1 MALAPA
7 VTKALDRLAAATGAG
22 APYEGQQV
30 IKTVAARLRARGAR
44 ADAADLTERG
54 AAAQLAA
61 GQVCVGDGR
70 GWWWREEGEEAP
82 TFFSFLPLIRSPFP
96 PYPQITCG
104 SELASALL
112 DTYTADGV
120 RADEPPSADGGP
132 PLPLARVLRLLDAF
146 ATSRADTEAAR
157 FAASA
162 VKWARDSGADTDT
175 LARLHLACAAALDA
189 AAGGGAKGLAAAAP
203 HWARSRSPASFAA
216 AVADASSSVPVS
228 ERGAWVARA
237 ALQTAGAGDGASSAD
252 AVADA
257 AALLQAAAA
266 GPNPPGE
273 NDPYTSFAKLFISAL
288 QRGSPALAATV
299 AREFGPAL
307 ERSGDLPPLAER
319 ACGAVFGGGGGG
331 GGLSDVMMRVLAGGA

>member
-1 MALAPA
+1 M
-7 VTKALDRLAAATGAG
+7 
-22 APYEGQQV
+22 
-30 IKTVAARLRARGAR
+30 
-44 ADAADLTERG
+44 
-54 AAAQLAA
+54 
-61 GQVCVGDGR
+61 
-70 GWWWREEGEEAP
+70 
-82 TFFSFLPLIRSPFP
+82 
-96 PYPQITCG
+96 
-104 SELASALL
+104 
-112 DTYTADGV
+112 
-120 RADEPPSADGGP
+120 RADEPPPSDGAP

-146 ATSRADTEAAR
+146 ATSRADAEAAR

-162 VKWARDSGADTDT
+162 VKWARESGANADT

-216 AVADASSSVPVS
+216 AVAAASSTVPVS

-237 ALQTAGAGDGASSAD
+237 ALQTAAAGDGAGAAD

-266 GPNPPGE
+266 SPSPPGE
-273 NDPYTSFAKLFISAL
+273 NDPYTSFAKLFVSAL

-307 ERSGDLPPLAER
+307 ERAGDLPPLAER
-319 ACGAVFGGGGGG
+319 ACGAVFGGGSGGV
-331 GGLSDVMMRVLAGGA
+331 GLSDLMRVLAGGV